1 MISLDANK
9 VDSSLKGEGGN
20 IMIKVEQLLKLKE
33 CDVWSVSPHDSVIH
47 ALQVLADKDVGALLV
62 IEGGKL
68 MGIFS
73 ERDYARKI
81 VLKGK
86 ASFDTPIWEIM
97 SQDPTTIT
105 EETSLEDCMRLM
117 TEKRIRHLPV
127 MSGNRVVGV
136 LSIGDIVKAIIN
148 EQAGKIDSLER
159 YIAGVDYNQ

>member
-1 MISLDANK
+1 
-9 VDSSLKGEGGN
+9 
-20 IMIKVEQLLKLKE
+20 MIKVGKLLKSK
-33 CDVWSVSPHDSVIH
+33 DSSVWSVSSHDTVLH
-47 ALQVLADKDVGALLV
+47 ALQVLADKDIGALLV

-68 MGIFS
+68 VGIFS
-73 ERDYARKI
+73 ERDYARRL

-97 SQDPTTIT
+97 SQELTTIT

-127 MSGNRVVGV
+127 LSGNKVVGI
-136 LSIGDIVKAIIN
+136 LSIGDIVKAIIS

-159 YIAGVDYNQ
+159 YIAGADYNR